1 MTEKTIVPNLTKDET
16 RLIYKRKI
24 ILLVF
29 GFMIMYAGMIVLF
42 AKLYL
47 HNNNLERLLTVEET
61 KSSKLKIEIADLKG
75 VLETSKQIS
84 SIALAEVA
92 VMKTRMSNLKNGDDL
107 MIRDIELYILTRFR
121 RVPKVVARTLA
132 TSIVAA
138 CKEQDVSP
146 EVVMGIIE
154 IESQFNPMARNEKSG
169 AIGAMQVM
177 PEWHKKLGLKSVYD
191 LYDIPVNI
199 NSGVKI
205 LKIHTD
211 EDAKGNL
218 EQGLYFY
225 VGKDSTY
232 AARVFQA
239 AGKFTIFR
247 YGIEDQ
253 KEKVEVSE
261 KESSTEDDK
270 SKPNES
276 NPKKEK

>member
-1 MTEKTIVPNLTKDET
+1 MTEKTIVPNLKKDEI

-29 GFMIMYAGMIVLF
+29 GLMIMYAGMIVSF

-47 HNNNLERLLTVEET
+47 HNNNVERLLTVEET

-75 VLETSKQIS
+75 AVETSKQIS

-247 YGIEDQ
+247 SSIEDQ

>member
-1 MTEKTIVPNLTKDET
+1 MTEKTIVPNLTKDEI

-75 VLETSKQIS
+75 AVETSKQIS

-205 LKIHTD
+205 LKIHIN

-247 YGIEDQ
+247 SSIEDQ

>member
-1 MTEKTIVPNLTKDET
+1 MTEKMIVPNLAKDEI

-47 HNNNLERLLTVEET
+47 HNNNLERLLTDKVAE
-61 KSSKLKIEIADLKG
+61 SIARHIEIADLKG
-75 VLETSKQIS
+75 ALETSKQIS

-247 YGIEDQ
+247 SSIEDQ

>member
-1 MTEKTIVPNLTKDET
+1 MTEKTIVPNLTKDEI

-47 HNNNLERLLTVEET
+47 HNNNLERLLTDKVAE
-61 KSSKLKIEIADLKG
+61 SIARHIEIADLKG
-75 VLETSKQIS
+75 ALETSKQIS

-205 LKIHTD
+205 LKIHIN

-247 YGIEDQ
+247 SSIEDQ

>member
-1 MTEKTIVPNLTKDET
+1 MTEKTIVPNLKKDEI

-29 GFMIMYAGMIVLF
+29 GLMIMYAGMIVSF

-47 HNNNLERLLTVEET
+47 HNNNVERLLTVEET

-75 VLETSKQIS
+75 AVETSKQIS

-205 LKIHTD
+205 LKIHIN

-247 YGIEDQ
+247 SSIEDQ

>member
-1 MTEKTIVPNLTKDET
+1 MTEKMIVPNLTKDEI

-47 HNNNLERLLTVEET
+47 HNNNLERLLTDKVAE
-61 KSSKLKIEIADLKG
+61 SIARQIEIADLKG
-75 VLETSKQIS
+75 ALETSKQIS

-247 YGIEDQ
+247 YSIEDQ

>member
-1 MTEKTIVPNLTKDET
+1 MTEKMIVPNLAKDEI

-47 HNNNLERLLTVEET
+47 HNNNLERLLTDKVAE
-61 KSSKLKIEIADLKG
+61 SIARHIEIADLKG
-75 VLETSKQIS
+75 ALETSKQIS

-205 LKIHTD
+205 LKIHIN

-247 YGIEDQ
+247 SSIEDQ

>member
-1 MTEKTIVPNLTKDET
+1 MTEKMIVPNLAKDEI

-75 VLETSKQIS
+75 AVETSKQIS

-132 TSIVAA
+132 DSIVAA

-247 YGIEDQ
+247 SSIEDQ

>member
-1 MTEKTIVPNLTKDET
+1 MTEKTIVPNLKKDEI

-47 HNNNLERLLTVEET
+47 HNNNVERLLTVEET

-75 VLETSKQIS
+75 AVETSKQIS

-205 LKIHTD
+205 LKIHIN

-247 YGIEDQ
+247 SSIEDQ